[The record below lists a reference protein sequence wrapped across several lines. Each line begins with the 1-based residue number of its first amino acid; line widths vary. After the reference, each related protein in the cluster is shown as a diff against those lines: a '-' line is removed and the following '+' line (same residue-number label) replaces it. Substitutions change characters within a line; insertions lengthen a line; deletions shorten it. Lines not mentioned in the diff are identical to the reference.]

1 MACGPFLDGLGKPAS
16 FRDILQEQDDQA
28 VALYLPFEAEEL
40 AAGFVVLALLD
51 ETQNAGKFV
60 QPARERYFSRFRLER
75 RFLSHKDAREV
86 HRQGVGG
93 LDDEKSEGK
102 MQYLSGFLSASSS
115 AAPLSAQQK
124 CPLLNPECSM
134 ILCYFGLVEEFDPT
148 ASPSMSVLRQ
158 YRLGPVLACSQ
169 LLEPSFSI
177 RVEHPFLLWFLR
189 SPVVI
194 SDADAE
200 VPFHSSLHGPS
211 TELFQLP
218 DV

>member
-28 VALYLPFEAEEL
+28 PFEAEEL

-93 LDDEKSEGK
+93 LDDEKSK
-102 MQYLSGFLSASSS
+102 
-115 AAPLSAQQK
+115 
-124 CPLLNPECSM
+124 
-134 ILCYFGLVEEFDPT
+134 
-148 ASPSMSVLRQ
+148 SV
-158 YRLGPVLACSQ
+158 C
-169 LLEPSFSI
+169 
-177 RVEHPFLLWFLR
+177 
-189 SPVVI
+189 
-194 SDADAE
+194 
-200 VPFHSSLHGPS
+200 
-211 TELFQLP
+211 
-218 DV
+218 